1 MAEITQAE
9 IEAKITA
16 IDASIKIITDALG
29 STGTNAAS
37 FTKYKI
43 GDKEVDGSQKLE
55 QLLKTRELYQKLLD
69 ELPSEKPQNVDYDVR
84 LSGRDDTELQGD
96 E

>member
-16 IDASIKIITDALG
+16 IDASITTITDALSG
-29 STGTNAAS
+29 SGAAT
-37 FTKYKI
+37 FTDYKI
-43 GDKEVDGSQKLE
+43 GMKSVSGSQKLE
-55 QLLKTRELYQKLLD
+55 QLIKAREVFQKLLD
-69 ELPSEKPQNVDYDVR
+69 GLPKEIPQNVDYDVQ